1 MGRIFVPEP
10 RQIDAECAKK
20 FGVIVPL
27 VPKEYKLGL
36 EPDRIKSLMARNLL
50 VFEDDDYL
58 LMDGSNVHC
67 AVAGSCLSAI
77 RNSFNVLMWD
87 SLSHQYISRGLDFG
101 DVHKVNGNILSNRR
115 VFIVN
120 NVHDIKVDKNLMAIA
135 LTDGNDPNILN
146 PDKAKEAMMK
156 LLVNSQPE
164 DHLLLAGAKIH
175 NMVASSIFSR
185 MHERVNYMILD
196 LNRKE
201 LVKRTCIF
209 TVESLQRLA
218 ST

>member
-10 RQIDAECAKK
+10 RQIDSECAKK
-20 FGVIVPL
+20 FGAIVPL

-87 SLSHQYISRGLDFG
+87 SLSHQYISRELDFG
-101 DVHKVNGNILSNRR
+101 EIRKVNGNILSNRR

-120 NVHDIKVDKNLMAIA
+120 NVHDIKVDGGLMSIV

-146 PDKAKEAMMK
+146 PDKAKEAMLK

-175 NMVASSIFSR
+175 NMVASSIISR
-185 MHERVNYMILD
+185 MHEKVNYMIFD
-196 LNRKE
+196 LTRKE
-201 LVKRTCIF
+201 WVKRTCIF